1 MAFLLSGCP
10 GADRPYQFARVEF
23 MQACR
28 KDTHC
33 YSELHATTL
42 NQVGLDYNTM
52 KLQYV
57 RPHHASG
64 GGGREVA
71 GPIEESIG

>member
-1 MAFLLSGCP
+1 MELPRQCGYKA
-10 GADRPYQFARVEF
+10 VESL
-23 MQACR
+23 
-28 KDTHC
+28 HC

-42 NQVGLDYNTM
+42 NQVGVDYNTM